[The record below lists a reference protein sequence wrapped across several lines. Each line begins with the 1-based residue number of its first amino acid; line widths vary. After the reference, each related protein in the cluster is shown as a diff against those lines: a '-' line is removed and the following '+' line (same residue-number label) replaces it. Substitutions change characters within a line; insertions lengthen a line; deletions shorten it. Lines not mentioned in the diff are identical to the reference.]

1 MNTSA
6 QQVLYF
12 VPRDRYFWVLHCT
25 FLLIYS
31 IPQTLRYFFNIPET
45 ADYYLAEGSVSLLLF
60 TFLILCFRFFYKKR
74 RWVNYGVAKQ
84 VVLVLISSILMTPL
98 FVFLLSLFMSPFFL
112 FDMLN
117 ASLVEVGDT
126 SFNFINR
133 GMDVHASGHTRNA
146 YDNYIPLGLFSFN
159 KFISTMCACLFWI
172 APYLVVSISRRI
184 KQSEV
189 DNLQLQNNLK
199 DAQLLSL
206 STQLNPHFLFNSLN
220 NIRFMIH
227 EDQQKADDVIV
238 SLSEILRYSL
248 VQGKKEKT
256 SLAQELAI
264 VQQYINIVSLQLE
277 GRLDFQLKESIVNK
291 NVLLPPMIIQLLIEN
306 AIKHGIDN
314 IKHMS
319 QLIVDIS
326 QEKQKV
332 VIKVTNPIAHNMA
345 ETEGTGIGLANIR
358 QRLILLYGEQA
369 NLVTEQ
375 KKETFCAILTFP
387 FEQILG
393 EREY

>member
-1 MNTSA
+1 MNTPTNK
-6 QQVLYF
+6 VLYF
-12 VPRDRYFWVLHCT
+12 VPRDLYFWALHCT

-31 IPQTLRYFFNIPET
+31 LPQTLRYFFNIPET
-45 ADYYLAEGSVSLLLF
+45 ADYYLTEGSVSLVLF
-60 TFLILCFRFFYKKR
+60 TFIILCFRWLYKKR
-74 RWVNYGVAKQ
+74 LWVNYGVAKQ
-84 VVLVLISSILMTPL
+84 IGLVSISSILMTPL
-98 FVFLLSLFMSPFFL
+98 FICLLSIFMLPFFL

-117 ASLVEVGDT
+117 TSLVEVGDT

-133 GMDVHASGHTRNA
+133 GMDVHASGYTRNA

-159 KFISTMCACLFWI
+159 KLISTMFACLFWI
-172 APYLVVSISRRI
+172 TPYLVFSISRRI

-227 EDQQKADDVIV
+227 ENQQKADDVIV

-248 VQGKKEKT
+248 VQGKKDKT
-256 SLAQELAI
+256 SLDQELAI

-277 GRLDFQLKESIVNK
+277 GRLDFQLKVTLINK

-314 IKHMS
+314 IKHTS
-319 QLIVDIS
+319 LLLLNIS

-332 VIKVTNPIAHNMA
+332 VIKVTNPIAHNIT

-358 QRLILLYGEQA
+358 QRLILLYGDQA

-375 KKETFCAILTFP
+375 NQEIFCAILTFP
-387 FEQILG
+387 FEQ
-393 EREY
+393 Y

>member
-1 MNTSA
+1 MA
-6 QQVLYF
+6 
-12 VPRDRYFWVLHCT
+12 
-25 FLLIYS
+25 
-31 IPQTLRYFFNIPET
+31 
-45 ADYYLAEGSVSLLLF
+45 
-60 TFLILCFRFFYKKR
+60 
-74 RWVNYGVAKQ
+74 
-84 VVLVLISSILMTPL
+84 
-98 FVFLLSLFMSPFFL
+98 PFFL
-112 FDMLN
+112 LDMLN
-117 ASLVEVGDT
+117 TSLVEVGDT

-146 YDNYIPLGLFSFN
+146 YNSYIPLGLFSFN
-159 KFISTMCACLFWI
+159 KFISTMFACLFWI
-172 APYLVVSISRRI
+172 APYLVVSINRRI

-206 STQLNPHFLFNSLN
+206 SAQLNPHFLFNSLN
-220 NIRFMIH
+220 NIRFMVH
-227 EDQQKADDVIV
+227 ENQQKADDVIV

-277 GRLDFQLKESIVNK
+277 GRLDFQLKVSLVNK
-291 NVLLPPMIIQLLIEN
+291 KVLLPPMIIQLLIEN

-314 IKHMS
+314 IKHTS
-319 QLIVDIS
+319 LLVVNIS
-326 QEKQKV
+326 QEKQKL
-332 VIKVTNPIAHNMA
+332 VIKVTNPIAHNTA

-358 QRLILLYGEQA
+358 QRLILLYGDQA

-375 KKETFCAILTFP
+375 NKEIFCAILTFP
-387 FEQILG
+387 FELILG